1 MKKLIQK
8 KLMWG
13 VVVIVVSQILGM
25 LPALD
30 FLPPIYLKLV
40 SFALGIGL
48 TIVKGME
55 MFYEQSAQLE
65 KTTDEN
71 YVSRDPA
78 TGVVEVGSRQSTTS
92 TPVNP
97 PTPETTPAT
106 TTKE

>member
-13 VVVIVVSQILGM
+13 VVVMIVSGILGM

-30 FLPPIYLKLV
+30 FLPPIYLKLTCFGMGV
-40 SFALGIGL
+40 SL
-48 TIVKGME
+48 TIAKGIE
-55 MFYEQSAQLE
+55 MFYDQTAQLE

-78 TGVVEVGSRQSTTS
+78 TGTVEVGSRQTVTS
-92 TPVNP
+92 TPVQPPSDPPKNP
-97 PTPETTPAT
+97 
-106 TTKE
+106 